1 MRFGYAIAY
10 VPDVEATIAF
20 WERAFG
26 LKRRMVV
33 EGGEYGE
40 LETGA
45 TRLAFA
51 AEYMAGRHGF
61 AIRPN
66 RPRED
71 PAGFEVALVTE
82 NVQAAFDRAVAAGA
96 APASKP
102 SQKPWGQIVA
112 YVRDL
117 NGVLVELCSP
127 LPD

>member
-10 VPDVEATIAF
+10 VLDVEATITF
-20 WERAFG
+20 WEQAFG

-51 AEYMAGRHGF
+51 AEYMAACHGF

-66 RPRED
+66 RPHDD
-71 PAGFEVALVTE
+71 PA
-82 NVQAAFDRAVAAGA
+82 
-96 APASKP
+96 ASRWR
-102 SQKPWGQIVA
+102 S
-112 YVRDL
+112 
-117 NGVLVELCSP
+117 
-127 LPD
+127 

>member
-1 MRFGYAIAY
+1 MQFGYTIAY
-10 VPDVEATIAF
+10 VPNVEATIAF
-20 WERAFG
+20 WEQAFG

-33 EGGEYGE
+33 EGGDYGE

-51 AEYMAGRHGF
+51 AEHMADHHGF

-66 RPRED
+66 RPHDD
-71 PAGFEVALVTE
+71 PAAFEIALVTE
-82 NVQAAFDRAVAAGA
+82 DVQAAFAKAVAVGA
-96 APASKP
+96 VPMSPP
-102 SQKPWGQIVA
+102 SQKPWGQTVA

-127 LPD
+127 LP